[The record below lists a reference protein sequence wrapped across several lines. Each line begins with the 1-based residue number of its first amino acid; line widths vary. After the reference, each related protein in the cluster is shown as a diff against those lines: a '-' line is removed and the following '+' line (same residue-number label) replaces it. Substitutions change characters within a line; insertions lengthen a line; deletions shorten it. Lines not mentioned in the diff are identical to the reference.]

1 MENYKKYD
9 IELSLV
15 TEEDAQF
22 ILDLRTDA
30 SKSRFISKTDYN
42 IDVQKNWI
50 KEYKK
55 REKVGVEFYFIAID
69 NTGQKFATYR
79 LYNFDPIKNEIEIGS
94 FISKPNYT
102 NASNIVK
109 LDILIKEYA
118 FEVLGVT
125 NVNFEVRK
133 KNISV
138 QNYHKKFLLF

>member
-55 REKVGVEFYFIAID
+55 REK
-69 NTGQKFATYR
+69 N
-79 LYNFDPIKNEIEIGS
+79 
-94 FISKPNYT
+94 
-102 NASNIVK
+102 
-109 LDILIKEYA
+109 
-118 FEVLGVT
+118 
-125 NVNFEVRK
+125 K
-133 KNISV
+133 K
-138 QNYHKKFLLF
+138 K